1 MMHNL
6 KKYDVNRVNKFNTI
20 LIYVFTVLL
29 TAQSF
34 IKGGLDAAK
43 PIFISA
49 FTASLIVTIL
59 YPIKFNT
66 VAKGIIL
73 CITPSTLALALSYV
87 QGGNKF
93 VFLVFI
99 ICICMASLYFRTKL
113 LTIYGIILNAI
124 IILYFIIFSSSKLIQ
139 EGASGKDFFT
149 YMVMIN
155 CILLVLFFLSKWGN
169 EYVSSAIKNE
179 RLSAELNNRMKSSI
193 KRLEEETAALSEN
206 VIICNTNIKEIK
218 DSSNKIT
225 ESIANISSGFE
236 EESTSILNISN
247 MVKEADDS
255 IIQTQKLSE
264 SVRSHTN
271 YLNEQFSESSK
282 KIQEVD
288 EHIKRMNDSIAS
300 TLSSVNELKD
310 NMSMVNNLLGAIE
323 QIAAQTNML
332 ALNAAIEAA
341 RAGESGK
348 GFSVVADQIRNLS
361 VQSTETAKDI
371 REITRQLD
379 VKTDYV
385 MKVMQEES
393 YFMES
398 GLSVIQDVI
407 NNFKLIQESFKKA
420 DTDIEE
426 EYKMIDKVTAMFS
439 EINENLETIA
449 AISQQY
455 TATISEI
462 TEAIENQNNNVI
474 EFAEAINHINQ
485 KCEGLINIFD
495 A

>member
-1 MMHNL
+1 
-6 KKYDVNRVNKFNTI
+6 
-20 LIYVFTVLL
+20 
-29 TAQSF
+29 
-34 IKGGLDAAK
+34 
-43 PIFISA
+43 
-49 FTASLIVTIL
+49 
-59 YPIKFNT
+59 
-66 VAKGIIL
+66 
-73 CITPSTLALALSYV
+73 
-87 QGGNKF
+87 
-93 VFLVFI
+93 
-99 ICICMASLYFRTKL
+99 
-113 LTIYGIILNAI
+113 
-124 IILYFIIFSSSKLIQ
+124 
-139 EGASGKDFFT
+139 
-149 YMVMIN
+149 
-155 CILLVLFFLSKWGN
+155 
-169 EYVSSAIKNE
+169 
-179 RLSAELNNRMKSSI
+179 
-193 KRLEEETAALSEN
+193 
-206 VIICNTNIKEIK
+206 
-218 DSSNKIT
+218 
-225 ESIANISSGFE
+225 
-236 EESTSILNISN
+236 